1 VRRSLRDGRRGR
13 ADAVPGLDRRL
24 LGPMLIYLFGFA
36 AMEAARGDGG
46 GPSDED
52 FENGLAWLVRGV
64 G

>member
-1 VRRSLRDGRRGR
+1 
-13 ADAVPGLDRRL
+13 
-24 LGPMLIYLFGFA
+24 MLIYLFGFA